1 MYEMKTSDKPFLYGY
16 ASDFKVGDLVRW
28 RSFDQNENY
37 ETIIS
42 DFVGAIVAM
51 KEVKQ
56 FETGR
61 FVCYAVILPFGQTR
75 TMEVP
80 VHILKKQTI

>member
-1 MYEMKTSDKPFLYGY
+1 MKTNDKPLFHSFARDL
-16 ASDFKVGDLVRW
+16 KVGDLVSW

-37 ETIIS
+37 ETTIVE
-42 DFVGAIVAM
+42 FKGAIIKIYGM
-51 KEVKQ
+51 KQ

-61 FVCYAVILPFGQTR
+61 HVYYAKVLPFGQVK

-80 VHILKKQTI
+80 VHILKKETI

>member
-1 MYEMKTSDKPFLYGY
+1 MKTNDKPLFHSY
-16 ASDFKVGDLVRW
+16 ADDLKVGDLVTW

-37 ETIIS
+37 ETIIV
-42 DFVGAIVAM
+42 DFKGAII
-51 KEVKQ
+51 KIYKLKQ

-61 FVCYAVILPFGQTR
+61 YVYYAMVLPFGQTK

-80 VHILKKQTI
+80 VHILKKETI

>member
-1 MYEMKTSDKPFLYGY
+1 MISDKPFLYGY
-16 ASDFKVGDLVRW
+16 ASEFKVGDLVRW

-37 ETIIS
+37 ETIITE
-42 DFVGAIVAM
+42 FAGAIIEI
-51 KEVKQ
+51 KEIKH

>member
-1 MYEMKTSDKPFLYGY
+1 MKTSDKPFLHGY
-16 ASDFKVGDLVRW
+16 AAQLKVGDLVSW

-37 ETIIS
+37 ETIII
-42 DFVGAIVAM
+42 DFLGAIIEL
-51 KEVKQ
+51 KEIKQ

-61 FVCYAVILPFGQTR
+61 LVCYAVILPFGETR
-75 TMEVP
+75 TIEVP

>member
-1 MYEMKTSDKPFLYGY
+1 MKTNGEPLFHSY
-16 ASDFKVGDLVRW
+16 AENFKVGDLVTW

-42 DFVGAIVAM
+42 DFAGAIIRIIKIKNYEAS
-51 KEVKQ
+51 
-56 FETGR
+56 R
-61 FVCYAVILPFGQTR
+61 FVYYAVILPFGKTR

>member
-1 MYEMKTSDKPFLYGY
+1 MKTNDKPFLHGY
-16 ASDFKVGDLVRW
+16 AKEFKVGDLVTW

-37 ETIIS
+37 ETIIA
-42 DFVGAIVAM
+42 DFSGAII
-51 KEVKQ
+51 KIKKIRQ
-56 FETGR
+56 YETGR
-61 FVCYAVILPFGQTR
+61 FVYYAVILPFGETK